1 MIFSSNISKGIAED
15 TFVDLKVML
24 VYEGP
29 QPALLDF
36 IVNFNDYKWT
46 GSKVLQA
53 YVDVDLLGSVFSA
66 NRYRIAKDSASGT
79 DYGAFS
85 KKAGQAAWAVLI
97 HQDLVGDLLEINS
110 GTGSINFTRNVANSD
125 SFMIVPVTGLSDNG
139 VLRFN
144 NINFIHPH
152 VSGSDAIETFVLE
165 FISE

>member
-1 MIFSSNISKGIAED
+1 MIFSSNISKGISED

-24 VYEGP
+24 VYEGA
-29 QPALLDF
+29 QPTLLDF

-46 GSKVLQA
+46 GSSVLQA
-53 YVDVDLLGSVFSA
+53 YVNVDLIGSVLSA
-66 NRYRIAKDSASGT
+66 KRYRIAKDSVSGT

-85 KKAGQAAWAVLI
+85 KKGGQAQWAVLI
-97 HQDLVGDLLEINS
+97 HQDHVGELLEINTGS
-110 GTGSINFTRNVANSD
+110 GTINFTRNIDNSD
-125 SFMIVPVTGLSDNG
+125 TFMIVPVTGLEDNG

-144 NINFIHPH
+144 NTIFTHPH

>member
-1 MIFSSNISKGIAED
+1 MIFSSDISKGIAED

-29 QPALLDF
+29 QPNLLDF

-53 YVDVDLLGSVFSA
+53 YVNVGLLGSVFSA
-66 NRYRIAKDSASGT
+66 KRYRIVKDSASGT

-85 KKAGQAAWAVLI
+85 KKAGQAAWAILI
-97 HQDLVGDLLEINS
+97 HEDHIGDLLEINTGS
-110 GTGSINFTRNVANSD
+110 GSINFTRNIANSD
-125 SFMIVPVTGLSDNG
+125 TFMIVPVTGLEDNG

-144 NINFIHPH
+144 NTNFTHPH